1 MMFSYSC
8 VLVTFY
14 FTQEILPSLASSG
27 KSFEANGVAE
37 SVGMEDAV
45 EFVHL
50 YGSYLWLHLS
60 LVYAATVRADAVIEN
75 LLALSKHDPRHR
87 EVMKE
92 LSKASSLILYEPVRH
107 FALGASSACIEWLL
121 LTYNLAARF
130 STRRC
135 CQQFLCV
142 FMAFEK
148 SPNATVDVT

>member
-1 MMFSYSC
+1 MFFSYSC

-27 KSFEANGVAE
+27 KSLGANGVTD
-37 SVGMEDAV
+37 SVEMEEAV

-60 LVYAATVRADAVIEN
+60 LVYATTVRAEAVIEK

-107 FALGASSACIEWLL
+107 FAIGSSSLVD
-121 LTYNLAARF
+121 F
-130 STRRC
+130 S
-135 CQQFLCV
+135 
-142 FMAFEK
+142 
-148 SPNATVDVT
+148 D

>member
-27 KSFEANGVAE
+27 KSFDANGVAE

-60 LVYAATVRADAVIEN
+60 LVYAATMRADAVIEN

-92 LSKASSLILYEPVRH
+92 LSKASSLILYEAVRH
-107 FALGASSACIEWLL
+107 HALGTSSLVDFSDL
-121 LTYNLAARF
+121 NLAARF

-135 CQQFLCV
+135 YQQSLCV

-148 SPNATVDVT
+148 SPNVTIAVI